1 MPLVLCMSINFK
13 SSLQSKWR
21 RRGGGENELSLIR
34 LIENDT
40 QTGHGR

>member
-13 SSLQSKWR
+13 SSLQSKWK
-21 RRGGGENELSLIR
+21 RRGNELSLIR